1 MARAWHA
8 CRIVPAHL
16 SAAHRHRQ
24 SRNDTQHGPIDG
36 VGVACP
42 FSATHRQS
50 RDSERA
56 RGEIREST
64 GVELCSVALQD
75 PMQCLHVLP
84 GIPVLL
90 ASPPGPA
97 VEPASE
103 TAASCKSMPLLFS
116 GGQMRSLVLTD
127 YPKGAKSY
135 HTTRIP
141 ELSLHRKVPGSVIWL
156 LPTLGAQEP
165 CREFECQVAFQKSTC
180 VSLLFLQCSM

>member
-1 MARAWHA
+1 VSLF
-8 CRIVPAHL
+8 CY
-16 SAAHRHRQ
+16 
-24 SRNDTQHGPIDG
+24 TQTKQG
-36 VGVACP
+36 
-42 FSATHRQS
+42 F
-50 RDSERA
+50 
-56 RGEIREST
+56 REST
-64 GVELCSVALQD
+64 GRNSRINGGRTVFRRTAG
-75 PMQCLHVLP
+75 PQCLHVLP

-165 CREFECQVAFQKSTC
+165 CREFECQVALQKSTC
-180 VSLLFLQCSM
+180 VSLLFLRCSM